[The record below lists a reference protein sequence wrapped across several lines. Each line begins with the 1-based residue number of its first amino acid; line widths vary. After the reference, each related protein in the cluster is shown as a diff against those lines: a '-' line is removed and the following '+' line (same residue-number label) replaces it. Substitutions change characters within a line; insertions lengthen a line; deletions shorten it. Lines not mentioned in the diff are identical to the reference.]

1 MTDPLTVVD
10 WRALGVW
17 GSLIALAVVS
27 VIRGWLVPKTTLDRI
42 EALYAA
48 RLADRDARIVELH
61 GLYQAVD
68 ARNDMLAHQ
77 VRELA
82 DGVRTS
88 NAVVAALPRTSEG
101 V

>member
-10 WRALGVW
+10 WQSLGLW
-17 GSLIALAVVS
+17 GSLIALTVVS
-27 VIRGWLVPKTTLDRI
+27 VIRGWLVPKVQQDRI

-48 RLADRDARIVELH
+48 RLADRDARIVEL
-61 GLYQAVD
+61 LRTTEAVD
-68 ARNDMLAHQ
+68 QRNDMLANQ

-88 NAVVAALPRTSEG
+88 NAVVAALPRTS
-101 V
+101 